1 MIDDSHVYSGKSAE
15 TDASLALD
23 ALRHVSPD
31 CPREQ
36 WLHLLMSAKAA
47 GVSMDDARD
56 WSAKAPNRFDEREFS
71 TTWRS
76 ISSDGG
82 IGPGT
87 LFAEAKAA
95 GWTRSGDRRRG
106 ALSAAS
112 GSWPASGFRRTRSRH
127 AGATKVVRPA
137 VEVWARLAPAPKD
150 HGYIV
155 AKGGSADGLRQV
167 PYDDPLVVNG
177 VSVAGYL
184 AVPLWRDG
192 IADGELQSIQYI
204 PRPEVAIE
212 LKSRGKPGKL
222 THPGFMESG
231 WFMVTGGLELG
242 DSIFVVE
249 GVATGWACARATG
262 QHVAVCFGAS
272 RVATVV
278 KALRERYPKVRIV
291 LVPDRGMEVDADKFA
306 NEYDCLVAAMPKA
319 ARRNYDACDFAAE
332 HGHAALST
340 LLANARPPSGAWS
353 VPEVAS
359 VSEWAS
365 ARLDPGCIVEN
376 YVYRDVALLIAPG
389 STGKTTATLFEAVCI
404 VLGRPL
410 WGLRVV
416 TPGPVLIVT
425 AEDRREFL
433 VARLREICNAM
444 GLADAEMQQVR
455 HMIRIDDRTGQAA
468 RRLTTI
474 VNDIVEVAAFAMDIV
489 NGCRR
494 VGFAPVLVQ
503 FDPVVSFGVGE
514 ARVNDAEQGLIHAAR
529 VVMTELDCCVRLVH
543 HSGKGPAL
551 EKRADQYA
559 GRGGSALAD
568 GARMVSVMQAATAG
582 ELFKATR
589 RSLEAGE
596 SAIALHRPKMSY
608 APAQDKNVIFVVR
621 RGFSFEHVPLPT
633 ADSPEA
639 AQAEQAQRRGS
650 ELRGAVLDAAESAWR
665 SGMPASRTALARM
678 VNGYRAEDKRAAVE
692 QLVAEHWLLE
702 VPVPPG
708 WHRVN
713 NSRRNFVVRLDAAE
727 RDELLSSGVAPAHK
741 TTPPAGIAL
750 PPKATRIE

>member
-1 MIDDSHVYSGKSAE
+1 MIDGYGYSGQSAGS
-15 TDASLALD
+15 DAGRALD

-31 CPREQ
+31 CPRER
-36 WLHLLMSAKAA
+36 WVRLIMSAKAA
-47 GVSMDDARD
+47 GVSMDDVRA
-56 WSAKAPNRFDEREFS
+56 WSALAPERFDERDFS

-76 ISSDGG
+76 ISPDGG

-87 LFAEAKAA
+87 LFAAANEA
-95 GWTRSGDRRRG
+95 GWVNSGDGRLRAAR
-106 ALSAAS
+106 SAAS
-112 GSWPASGFRRTRSRH
+112 DSRPASGFKRTRSRL
-127 AGATKVVRPA
+127 AGATKAVMPA
-137 VEVWARLAPAPKD
+137 VEVWARLVPAPED

-167 PYDDPLVVNG
+167 PYGDPLVVNG
-177 VSVAGYL
+177 VSVSGYL

-204 PRPEVAIE
+204 PQPEVAIE

-222 THPGFMESG
+222 THPGAMESG
-231 WFMVTGGLELG
+231 WFMVTGGVELG
-242 DSIFVVE
+242 DSIYVVE

-262 QHVAVCFGAS
+262 RHVAVCFGAS
-272 RVATVV
+272 RVSTIV
-278 KALRERYPKVRIV
+278 KALRERHPKVRIV
-291 LVPDRGMEVDADKFA
+291 LVPDRGMEADAEKFA
-306 NEYDCLVAAMPKA
+306 DEYNCLIAKMPEAAG
-319 ARRNYDACDFAAE
+319 RNYDACDFAAE
-332 HGHAALST
+332 HGHAALAT
-340 LLANARPPSGAWS
+340 LLENASPPRGAWS
-353 VPEVAS
+353 VPDFAS

-404 VLGRPL
+404 ALGRPL

-444 GLADAEMQQVR
+444 GLAEEEMQQVR
-455 HMIRIDDRTGQAA
+455 QMIRIDDRTGQAA

-474 VNDIVEVAAFAMDIV
+474 VNDMVEVAAFAMDIV
-489 NGCRR
+489 KGCRR

-529 VVMTELDCCVRLVH
+529 VVMTELNCCVRLVH

-559 GRGGSALAD
+559 ARGGSALSD
-568 GARMVSVMQAATAG
+568 GARMVSVMHAATAG
-582 ELFKATR
+582 ELFKATG
-589 RSLEAGE
+589 RSLHDGE
-596 SAIALHRPKMSY
+596 SAFALHRPKMSY
-608 APAQDKNVIFVVR
+608 SPSQDKNVIFVVR
-621 RGFSFEHVPLPT
+621 RGFGFEHAPMLN
-633 ADSPEA
+633 ADSPDA
-639 AQAEQAQRRGS
+639 IQAEQAQRRQDA
-650 ELRGAVLDAAESAWR
+650 LRGALLDAAEKAWR
-665 SGMPASRTALARM
+665 SGMPASRTALTKL
-678 VNGYRAEDKRAAVE
+678 VDGYRADDKRTAVE
-692 QLVAEHWLLE
+692 QLLAECWLLE
-702 VPVPPG
+702 VSVPPG
-708 WHRVN
+708 WRPVN
-713 NSRRNFVVRLDAAE
+713 NSRRNFLVRLDPAE
-727 RDELLSSGVAPAHK
+727 RDELLSSGVSPAHK
-741 TTPPAGIAL
+741 TTPPPGIAT
-750 PPKATRIE
+750 PPKGNEQ